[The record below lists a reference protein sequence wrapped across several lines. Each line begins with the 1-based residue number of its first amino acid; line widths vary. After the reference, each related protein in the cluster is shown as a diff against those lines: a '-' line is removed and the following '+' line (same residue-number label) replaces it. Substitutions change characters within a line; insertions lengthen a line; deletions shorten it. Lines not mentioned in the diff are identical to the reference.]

1 MKQIIF
7 TAKYDNVKNGNH
19 ISVSGDRGKKI
30 GYEGNSLSILAPKL
44 EFWKVWHDN
53 INKISEQENTIYYVR
68 NYYNRVL
75 KNLDPEILLES
86 LPNKTI
92 LLCYEDSKDF
102 CHRHL
107 IAFWLELFLDIET
120 YEIKEV
126 ENYKIQIQERPEYLK
141 EILEN
146 VIKEDYNMHGFNSI
160 RAAYLFEGAE
170 QLERSIEESNKGIV
184 LTDYECELYTIA
196 AGLRVEADEAETKY
210 LKEKNNKVK
219 KYNI

>member
-7 TAKYDNVKNGNH
+7 TAKYDNVKNGNY

-30 GYEGNSLSILAPKL
+30 GYEGKSLSVLAPKL

-68 NYYNRVL
+68 NYYNQVL
-75 KNLDPEILLES
+75 KNLEPEILLES
-86 LPNKTI
+86 LPNKI
-92 LLCYEDSKDF
+92 IFLCYEDSEDF

-120 YEIKEV
+120 YEIKEI
-126 ENYKIQIQERPEYLK
+126 ENNKIKIQKRPEYLK

-160 RAAYLFEGAE
+160 RAAYLYEGSM
-170 QLERSIEESNKGIV
+170 QLERAIEEIYNGIV
-184 LTDYECELYTIA
+184 LDEYEGELYTIA
-196 AGLRVEADEAETKY
+196 AGLRVEADEAEIKY

-219 KYNI
+219 KI

>member
-7 TAKYDNVKNGNH
+7 TANYDNIKNGNH
-19 ISVSGDRGKKI
+19 ISISGDRGKKVN
-30 GYEGNSLSILAPKL
+30 YEGKSLSILAPKL

-53 INKISEQENTIYYVR
+53 INKISEQENTVYYIR
-68 NYYNRVL
+68 NYYNKVL

-92 LLCYEDSKDF
+92 LLCYENSKDF

-107 IAFWLELFLDIET
+107 VAFWLELFLDIET

-126 ENYKIQIQERPEYLK
+126 ENYKIQIQKRPEHLK

-146 VIKEDYNMHGFNSI
+146 IIKEDHNMYGFNSI
-160 RAAYLFEGAE
+160 RAAYLYEGSL
-170 QLERSIEESNKGIV
+170 QLEQNVSNMYKEKI
-184 LTDYECELYTIA
+184 LDDYAGELYTIA
-196 AGLRVEADEAETKY
+196 ASLRIEADEAEIKY
-210 LKEKNNKVK
+210 LKGKNNKVK
-219 KYNI
+219 KYNV